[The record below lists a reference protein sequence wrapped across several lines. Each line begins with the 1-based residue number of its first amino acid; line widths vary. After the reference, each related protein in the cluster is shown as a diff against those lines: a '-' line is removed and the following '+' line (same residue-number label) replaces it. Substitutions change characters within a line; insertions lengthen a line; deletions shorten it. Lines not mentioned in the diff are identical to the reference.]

1 MALAVHRAPSMSN
14 WLYASIGGVMI
25 GAASALLMLMHGR
38 IAGISGITGSL
49 LHRSTSDRGWR
60 TAFLG
65 GLVAAGVVAAVVAP
79 SAVGASVRPLPVVIV
94 AGLLVGIGTRMGDGC
109 TSGHGVCG
117 IARVSNRSL
126 LAVATF
132 MATGAIAAMI
142 ARGVS

>member
-1 MALAVHRAPSMSN
+1 M
-14 WLYASIGGVMI
+14 
-25 GAASALLMLMHGR
+25 
-38 IAGISGITGSL
+38 
-49 LHRSTSDRGWR
+49 
-60 TAFLG
+60 
-65 GLVAAGVVAAVVAP
+65 AAGVVAAVVAP